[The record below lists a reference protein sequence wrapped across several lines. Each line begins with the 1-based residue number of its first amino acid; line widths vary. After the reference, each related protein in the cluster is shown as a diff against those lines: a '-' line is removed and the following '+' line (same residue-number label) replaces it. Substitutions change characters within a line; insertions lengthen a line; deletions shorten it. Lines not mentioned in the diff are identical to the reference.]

1 LKYQQNTLSFL
12 FNENKKQAKTA
23 VPNNSYKNACDVV
36 SKYVE
41 LCKQLGYPRGLNL
54 IGSVAVFALILGFVA
69 LVIAIF

>member
-1 LKYQQNTLSFL
+1 LG
-12 FNENKKQAKTA
+12 
-23 VPNNSYKNACDVV
+23 VPDNSYKNACDVV